1 MTLSLA
7 AVRVERPGPRALFG
21 EPLLLTLLLLVGLM
35 LFVWPLLAVL
45 RLAFFGA
52 EGGVG
57 ALVEALDSRSV
68 RRALWHSVESS
79 ALSALIATVTGAALA
94 LLVGV
99 TDLRS
104 RVALSFV
111 ILLPMMIPAHV
122 ITIAWMQTLGPS
134 SVLAGLLGLPVTP
147 GATHPLYSRE
157 GVIALL
163 ALQQMPLVFL
173 TFRAA
178 LRTLP
183 RDLAEAARVAGA
195 GPARLLWR
203 IVLPLLR
210 PALVAGFALAFVSA
224 LGNFGIPALLGVPG
238 RYVTLPVLM
247 WQRLASSGPSVLT
260 DVAVLAVPIGV
271 LAAIAL
277 PVQLA
282 LQRRLSVALT
292 GAAQATLRLSLGR
305 ARPWVEAGLWL
316 MLAGL
321 VLVPLL
327 SMVATALLPTWGVAL
342 TLETVTLDQFREVL
356 FRQDV
361 TLRALANSTCLA
373 IAAGGIVA
381 ILALGLAPFLRRGD
395 GAGRAVRGM
404 AMLAELCYALP
415 GLVISVAFIIVF
427 LRPLPGLGLSI
438 YGTHVIILG
447 AYLSAFLAVALKPVG
462 VARDAL
468 DPALSDA
475 ARVAGAGFWRRLAR
489 IEAPLLAP
497 AAASGAVLVAL
508 VAFSEVTLS
517 SILWT
522 RGTETLG
529 TVIFNYEDGGYT
541 GLAAAM
547 SVLAVAA
554 TLALMLALDRLGRHL
569 PPGIVPWRG

>member
-1 MTLSLA
+1 MTLADA
-7 AVRVERPGPRALFG
+7 AVRAGRPGPRALSG
-21 EPLLLTLLLLVGLM
+21 DPLLLALLLLAGLV
-35 LFVWPLLAVL
+35 LFVLPLWAVL
-45 RLAFFGA
+45 RLAFAGP

-57 ALVEALDSRSV
+57 AIVEALGSRSV

-79 ALSALIATVTGAALA
+79 ALSALIATVAGAALG
-94 LLVGV
+94 LLVGLA
-99 TDLRS
+99 DLRG

-122 ITIAWMQTLGPS
+122 IAIAWMQMLGPA
-134 SVLAGLLGLPVTP
+134 SVMAGLLGLPVTP

-173 TFRAA
+173 TFRAG
-178 LRTLP
+178 LRALP

-195 GPARLLWR
+195 GPGRLLWR
-203 IVLPLLR
+203 VVLPLLR

-224 LGNFGIPALLGVPG
+224 LGNFGIPALLGLPG

-247 WQRLASSGPSVLT
+247 WQRLASSGPAVLT
-260 DVAVLAVPIGV
+260 DLAVLAVLIGA

-277 PVQLA
+277 PVQMA
-282 LQRRLSVALT
+282 LQRRLSVALI
-292 GAAQATLRLSLGR
+292 GAGQAPLRLGLGR
-305 ARPWVEAGLWL
+305 ARPAVEAALWL
-316 MLAGL
+316 LLAGL
-321 VLVPLL
+321 VLLPLL
-327 SMVATALLPTWGVAL
+327 SMAATALLPTWGVPL
-342 TLETVTLDQFREVL
+342 TRETATLDQFREVL

-361 TLRALANSTCLA
+361 TLRALGNSTLLA
-373 IAAGGIVA
+373 VLAGAIVA
-381 ILALGLAPFLRRGD
+381 VLALALAPFLRRA
-395 GAGRAVRGM
+395 GAAGQAARGL
-404 AMLAELCYALP
+404 AWLAELCYALP

-427 LRPLPGLGLSI
+427 LRPLPLLGVSI
-438 YGTHVIILG
+438 YGTHLIILG

-475 ARVAGAGFWRRLAR
+475 ARVAGAGFWRRLLR
-489 IEAPLLAP
+489 IEVPLLAP

-547 SVLAVAA
+547 SVIAVAT
-554 TLALMLALDRLGRHL
+554 TLALMLLLDRMGRHL